1 MQEIIDKLDFIKME
15 NCKRNH
21 EKRKSYSLEENIL
34 KDM

>member
-1 MQEIIDKLDFIKME
+1 ME

-34 KDM
+34 KDMW